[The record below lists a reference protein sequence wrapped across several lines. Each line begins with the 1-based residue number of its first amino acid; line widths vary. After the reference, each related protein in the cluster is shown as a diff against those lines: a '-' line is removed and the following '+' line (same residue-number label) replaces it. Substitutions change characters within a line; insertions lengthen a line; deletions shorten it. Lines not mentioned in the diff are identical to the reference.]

1 MSTVAATHKR
11 MTAGLTGC
19 VGACVAVIGFSQTD
33 TMAAVPAAAGLSV
46 LAASDLTTHRFSLR
60 TLRLA
65 TALVAVGFIVDAVRG
80 AAWGRLAEAL
90 LVAGVVALG
99 VSIVWLVTVGI
110 SFGDVLLL
118 TFAVLIPAWLSP
130 RAVVITILAA
140 VVIGGAAAVAQRI
153 GRSEKPSSPAGV
165 ALGPALLAGWT
176 IGVVVG

>member
-1 MSTVAATHKR
+1 MSTLAATHRR

-33 TMAAVPAAAGLSV
+33 TMAAVPAAAGLSA

-65 TALVAVGFIVDAVRG
+65 TALVAVGFIADAERG
-80 AAWGRLAEAL
+80 AAWGRLAGAL
-90 LVAGVVALG
+90 LIAGAVALG
-99 VSIVWLVTVGI
+99 VAVLRVVTVGI

-118 TFAVLIPAWLSP
+118 TFTVLIPAWLSP
-130 RAVVITILAA
+130 RSVVITILAA
-140 VVIGGAAAVAQRI
+140 IVIGGAVAVAQRA
-153 GRSEKPSSPAGV
+153 GRSKKPSSPVGV
-165 ALGPALLAGWT
+165 ALGPALLAGWA